1 MPLYDCMLLLKP
13 KVTKEAVADLL
24 SRIGRHVYTRNGV
37 LTEVKSFGTIQLG
50 YGIKKLDGRYFQGQ
64 LMQMTMMAT
73 PNINKELH
81 YLNKEDRL
89 LRWLLVKHRDTKYG
103 MDFISEDDGKWDL
116 SEVSSG
122 SWCFS
127 SESSYLCSAWI
138 LSVQK
143 IDGALRSYLSNLAC
157 QCVSH
162 LAETKQPSN
171 APIYYPRPLSKQ
183 NRPIFPPFSLSRFI
197 VPSFSWIPR
206 AFRVSEDEILDISG
220 LDALVVIRLFKFGIN
235 FFSVSSVVGLLI
247 LLPINYA
254 GQDDPSA
261 ADRCLDSCTISN
273 IKRGSNRL
281 WVHFICLWLISIY
294 GLYLLYREYSVILVR
309 RIQRMRIMRNRP
321 DQFTTLV
328 RQIPICNEHKARG
341 CCVDHFFSKHHPYS
355 YHSYQMLY
363 DGKDIEHLLDQARYI
378 QKKVHDLRERRTVK
392 KSIGEMLLWDKRRD
406 DAEKASL
413 LEEKLQELF
422 HKIHHLQS
430 EEMLKTKELP
440 VAFVT
445 FKSRWGAALAAQT
458 QQHTN
463 PLLWITETAPEP
475 NDVSW
480 RNLAI
485 QYRFLLLHKIGV
497 ILAASL
503 LTVFFAVPVTAV
515 QGIAKFEKLKKWFPP
530 VKAIELIPG
539 LSSVV
544 TGYLPSAI
552 LKGFLYIVPFAVLAM
567 CKVGG
572 SISKSKEEI
581 KACNMADFFMTYILT
596 DGLSGF
602 SLEILQPGLLL
613 WDLIKSHTFN
623 RGKEKELYLYS
634 LPYFRIIPTV
644 ALSIL
649 IGIVYAVIAPL
660 LLPFLIVYFFLG
672 YAVYINQIQDVYET
686 VYDTYGQFWPFI
698 HHYIFVAII
707 LMQITMIGLFGLKS
721 KPAASIATIPLV
733 LLTIMFNEYCKIRF
747 LPAFQRYSIQNAV
760 ENDEVDEENGQ
771 MEGSYEKAVGVY
783 RQPSLRQ
790 VKFTQSGSN
799 MTQPLI
805 TSL

>member
-1 MPLYDCMLLLKP
+1 MNGQSLLASAGINIGLAVLILILFSILK
-13 KVTKEAVADLL
+13 
-24 SRIGRHVYTRNGV
+24 
-37 LTEVKSFGTIQLG
+37 
-50 YGIKKLDGRYFQGQ
+50 
-64 LMQMTMMAT
+64 
-73 PNINKELH
+73 
-81 YLNKEDRL
+81 
-89 LRWLLVKHRDTKYG
+89 
-103 MDFISEDDGKWDL
+103 
-116 SEVSSG
+116 
-122 SWCFS
+122 
-127 SESSYLCSAWI
+127 
-138 LSVQK
+138 
-143 IDGALRSYLSNLAC
+143 
-157 QCVSH
+157 
-162 LAETKQPSN
+162 KQPSN

-197 VPSFSWIPR
+197 GPSFSWIPR

-261 ADRCLDSCTISN
+261 TERCLDSCTISN

-309 RIQRMRIMRNRP
+309 RIQRMRILRNRP

-363 DGKDIEHLLDQARYI
+363 DGKDIEVLLV
-378 QKKVHDLRERRTVK
+378 KRRTVK

-406 DAEKASL
+406 DAEKAAL

-485 QYRFLLLHKIGV
+485 QYKFLPLHKIGV

-581 KACNMADFFMTYILT
+581 KACNMVFYFLVGNVFFLSLISGSLLDEIGQSFIHPKDLPSHLAALASSQADFFMTYILT

-790 VKFTQSGSN
+790 VNFTQSGSIL
-799 MTQPLI
+799 TQPLI